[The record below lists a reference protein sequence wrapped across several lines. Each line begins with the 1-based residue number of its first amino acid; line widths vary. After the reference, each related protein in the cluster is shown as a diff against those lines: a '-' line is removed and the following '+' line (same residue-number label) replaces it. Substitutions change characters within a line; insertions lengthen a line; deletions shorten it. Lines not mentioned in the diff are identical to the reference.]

1 MTAGLSA
8 IPYYI
13 YSYILYRKNSDKNDV
28 TGRED
33 TYIVQENEQ
42 HAKKAE
48 KYRRKGFQRGKKGQL
63 TYIINLI
70 SQIEKY

>member
-42 HAKKAE
+42 HAKISR
-48 KYRRKGFQRGKKGQL
+48 YS
-63 TYIINLI
+63 YIIANFALRTKPRR
-70 SQIEKY
+70 QIYARIQVVK